1 MIRSREQT
9 FNLLLIPAEHVLFAA
24 GEVGVDLAREQR
36 VFGDVR
42 SAGVVVEG
50 EEGEPDDAG
59 DDADE

>member
-1 MIRSREQT
+1 M
-9 FNLLLIPAEHVLFAA
+9 LFAA
-24 GEVGVDLAREQR
+24 GEVGVNLAREQG